1 MTLRPAV
8 LNDTAELARL
18 HASAFAA
25 AWSAEEIG
33 ELLLGPGGFGLVA
46 EDGGEAKG
54 FILCRAVVGEAEVL
68 TLAVEPAARRQ
79 GLASALMQ
87 SALTLARTV
96 GAEVM
101 FLEVAADNVA
111 GVALYQGLGFERIGL
126 RPGYYAG
133 GGEAPV
139 DALVYRLILDPTTH
153 GGPAT

>member
-1 MTLRPAV
+1 MILRPAV
-8 LNDTAELARL
+8 LNDAAELAGL

-25 AWSAEEIG
+25 AWCASEIG

-46 EDGGEAKG
+46 EEEGEARG
-54 FILCRAVVGEAEVL
+54 FILCRTVVGEAEVL
-68 TLAVEPAARRQ
+68 TLAVRPAARRQ
-79 GLASALMQ
+79 GLAKALML

-101 FLEVAADNVA
+101 FLEVAADNAA

-133 GGEAPV
+133 GGAAPV
-139 DALVYRLILDPTTH
+139 DALVYRLALSPRA
-153 GGPAT
+153 PAVTAT